1 MVGMTPDQDI
11 PGAGARLNSRSSTSE
26 ALEAALVLAQEL
38 RWQGRPDAACDA
50 VLDAQPLI
58 AGAEAVYKAAL
69 FIKQSR
75 REARAFALCEDAISR
90 GIRAPRL
97 LAMHGSLAQALGQF
111 ECARKSL
118 LAAWREGVDLN
129 EWQVLPALAH
139 LQRYVDV
146 SHPDREL
153 LLRALQLPGLLPKTR
168 AAVAFA
174 LGKFYD
180 DVDDHSAAVAA
191 WREAH
196 QLALSA
202 VAWDGG
208 KWAREVAAAKHPVGL
223 SEDRVR
229 LPFMPVL
236 VVGVPRSG
244 TTLLAD
250 RLGRHPDA
258 CNRGELPMLAYL
270 ADQLRS
276 TADDK
281 VRLHAARMLAAA
293 HLRQDDAPR
302 ACYIDKN
309 PLNLLV
315 LETARALWPE
325 AKVIWCRRERRA
337 TALSL
342 WKQSFAHPDYGFTH
356 RFQDIARVLDDC
368 DAIFE
373 FACGK
378 WGAAM
383 HVVDYETLVS
393 APGTVLA
400 QVGAFLGLPQATH
413 QPSRQTAIATA
424 SLWQARQPIHR
435 HSVERWMVYEPLIP
449 ELGGI

>member
-1 MVGMTPDQDI
+1 MTPDQDM
-11 PGAGARLNSRSSTSE
+11 PAADAGHNNRSSTSE
-26 ALEAALVLAQEL
+26 AVVAALVLAQEL

-50 VLDAQPLI
+50 VLAAQPLA
-58 AGAEAVYKAAL
+58 AGDEAVYNAAL
-69 FIKQSR
+69 FIKQTR
-75 REARAFALCEDAISR
+75 REARAFALCEDALSR
-90 GIRAPRL
+90 GIRTPRL
-97 LAMHGSLAQALGQF
+97 LALHGSLAQSLGQF
-111 ECARKSL
+111 ERARESL

-146 SHPDREL
+146 SHPDRDL
-153 LLRALQLPGLLPKTR
+153 LLGALRLPGLLPRTR
-168 AAVAFA
+168 SAVAFA

-180 DVDDHSAAVAA
+180 DVDDHASAVAI
-191 WREAH
+191 WRKAH
-196 QLALSA
+196 ELALSA
-202 VAWDGG
+202 GRWDSA
-208 KWAREVAAAKHPVGL
+208 KWVREVAVARHPVC
-223 SEDRVR
+223 SCVDRER

-250 RLGRHPDA
+250 RLARHPDVS
-258 CNRGELPMLAYL
+258 NRGELPMLAYL

-276 TADDK
+276 TPDDTR
-281 VRLHAARMLAAA
+281 RLHAARMLAAA

-302 ACYIDKN
+302 AWYIDKN

-342 WKQSFAHPDYGFTH
+342 WAQSFAHPDYGFTH
-356 RFQDIARVLDDC
+356 RFEDLARVLDDC
-368 DAIFE
+368 DAIFA
-373 FACGK
+373 FAREK

-383 HVVDYETLVS
+383 HVVDYEALVEAPAITLTRIGEFLALPHAEDDL
-393 APGTVLA
+393 AP
-400 QVGAFLGLPQATH
+400 
-413 QPSRQTAIATA
+413 QTAIATA
-424 SLWQARQPIHR
+424 SLWQARQAIYTR
-435 HSVERWMVYEPLIP
+435 SLERWRIYLPWIP
-449 ELGGI
+449 EIKGV